1 LQVVTLRD
9 NLLKAIIFGLCN
21 KLRLTLF
28 VKGNLDVHDSLH
40 SCRIGGQ
47 LVWNGVNEIA
57 RERYPDLRLRIRH
70 ETWTRSDALLL
81 ASGRIPDELEAR
93 RLPLGAYSAPS
104 QFSTTLFEATADVYV
119 LSILPDLAA
128 GLVRHRDAGFLLYAA
143 DCTTWPVEDRDW
155 LRANFTA
162 VPPLDAAASMANFT
176 TIITRLRAKT
186 SAPILIYNVSPVIP
200 GDTTH
205 CYQGLDETYSRRI
218 RRFNLALT
226 DLSEQTGIS
235 IIDVDTIIAR
245 AGADRLKLDAIHLAP
260 EGYRLVAEEVLRV
273 LDDLGLTA
281 Q

>member
-1 LQVVTLRD
+1 M
-9 NLLKAIIFGLCN
+9 
-21 KLRLTLF
+21 RLTLF
-28 VKGNLDVHDSLH
+28 IKGNLDVHDSLH

-57 RERYPDLRLRIRH
+57 RERSPDLRLRVRH
-70 ETWTRSDALLL
+70 ETWTRSDALLS
-81 ASGRIPDELEAR
+81 ASGQIPDELEAR
-93 RLPLGAYSAPS
+93 RLPLGAYPAPS
-104 QFSTTLFEATADVYV
+104 QFSTALFEATADVYV
-119 LSILPDLAA
+119 LSILPDLATGT
-128 GLVRHRDAGFLLYAA
+128 GLVRHRDTGFLLYAA
-143 DCTTWPVEDRDW
+143 DCTSWPIEDRDW
-155 LRANFTA
+155 LRASFTA

-176 TIITRLRAKT
+176 TIIARLRAKT

-205 CYQGLDETYSRRI
+205 CYQGLGETYSRRI

-245 AGADRLKLDAIHLAP
+245 AGAERLKLDAIHLAP

-273 LDDLGLTA
+273 LDDLRLTA